1 MTEIHIARPQPLGV
15 GAFPDALR
23 LVGTGPAIDRYHAWL
38 ADPDSDDAASVGA
51 GLGDY
56 APLAQLVA
64 YTIGQSDTP
73 PACPSDAPAELRAL
87 VSSAR
92 ASAALEDGDAPTA
105 VTELNEAIGLAE
117 SVSPALAAELRI
129 SAAEV
134 HHMLGNAEH
143 ARLLEAGEALNPAM
157 AHYYDA
163 LQLVSEHTAPTV
175 WAGIQ
180 LDLATAQLSNPMKQA
195 SDQLRLGIAAQ
206 ALRACRTIFTA
217 SDNPAPWSMATLNLA
232 NALVYLPST
241 HQGDNLVEAVELY
254 EEILASGVRED
265 DPAGKA
271 RLLANQ
277 GNALAHLGIF
287 DQAKAKLVEA
297 RFLFESQLDHDGA
310 LMVRGIMDE
319 IVKANIDFDEDDEL
333 AALARKAEQM
343 SRMPAEDMGVTSGMG
358 VTITAS
364 APASEATTAPPPEA
378 QKRAK
383 VTILSRGEA

>member
-1 MTEIHIARPQPLGV
+1 MTDTQIGSPQPIGV

-23 LVGTGPAIDRYHAWL
+23 LVGSGPAIDRYHAWL
-38 ADPDSDDAASVGA
+38 AEPDSDEAAAVGA
-51 GLGDY
+51 GLGAY
-56 APLAQLVA
+56 APLTQLVA
-64 YTIGQSDTP
+64 FTVGQIDTP
-73 PACPSDAPAELRAL
+73 PSCPDDAPAELQAL
-87 VSSAR
+87 VKSAR
-92 ASAALEDGDAPTA
+92 ASAALEANDPQGA
-105 VTELNEAIGLAE
+105 VLELGEAINLAA
-117 SVSPALAAELRI
+117 SVSPALTAELKV
-129 SAAEV
+129 SAAEI

-157 AHYYDA
+157 THYYDA
-163 LQLVSEHTAPTV
+163 LHLVSEHTAPTV

-206 ALRACRTIFTA
+206 ALRACRTIFSA
-217 SDNPAPWSMATLNLA
+217 DDHPGPWSMATLNLA

-254 EEILASGVRED
+254 EEILTSGVRD
-265 DPAGKA
+265 NDAAGKA

-297 RFLFESQLDHDGA
+297 RFLFESQLDHEGA
-310 LMVRGIMDE
+310 LMVRSIMDE

-358 VTITAS
+358 VTITPSGA
-364 APASEATTAPPPEA
+364 ATTAPPPDA
-378 QKRAK
+378 QNRAK